1 MKKILTLLLSL
12 ASLTTTAETLTS
24 PSGNVALD
32 FRLINN
38 GVPCYSMNYN
48 GEEVIKPSMLGIA
61 MKDHTE
67 LWDCFEIEKTET
79 STFDETWT
87 PVWGEETSIRNHYN
101 ELYVLLRQTTS
112 NRRMAL
118 RFRVFDDGVGFR
130 YEWPEQRE
138 LAYFV
143 IK

>member
-32 FRLINN
+32 FRLIDN

-67 LWDCFEIEKTET
+67 PVKLLFFAVPYATTMT
-79 STFDETWT
+79 SPSSF
-87 PVWGEETSIRNHYN
+87 SMI
-101 ELYVLLRQTTS
+101 S
-112 NRRMAL
+112 S
-118 RFRVFDDGVGFR
+118 
-130 YEWPEQRE
+130 
-138 LAYFV
+138 
-143 IK
+143 